1 LERQLE
7 LVPEDVRARILL
19 ANCHAFF
26 KKETEAVRELQI
38 AVALRP
44 KDPSILYNAACVY
57 GLFQKKAEALAL
69 LRKAKA
75 TGFQTL
81 EWAAR
86 DPDLACLHGDPEF
99 QCLLEEGERK
109 V

>member
-1 LERQLE
+1 M
-7 LVPEDVRARILL
+7 LL
-19 ANCHAFF
+19 ANCHGFF

-44 KDPSILYNAACVY
+44 KDPTTLYNAACVY
-57 GLFQKKAEALAL
+57 GLFERKVEALAML
-69 LRKAKA
+69 QKAKEA
-75 TGFQTL
+75 GFQTL

-99 QCLLEEGERK
+99 QRLLGQGERK